1 MNEEEEMSMKEED
14 EMVEEK
20 QVEGVKYYTPAYQ
33 YYPGFPSVV
42 YPFQQVINHSLI
54 LTTTLLSTPRIYI
67 IGGFKISTTLYKS
80 LSHRLYG

>member
-1 MNEEEEMSMKEED
+1 MKEED

-42 YPFQQVINHSLI
+42 YPFQQVINH
-54 LTTTLLSTPRIYI
+54 
-67 IGGFKISTTLYKS
+67 
-80 LSHRLYG
+80 

>member
-54 LTTTLLSTPRIYI
+54 
-67 IGGFKISTTLYKS
+67 
-80 LSHRLYG
+80 

>member
-1 MNEEEEMSMKEED
+1 MKEED

-54 LTTTLLSTPRIYI
+54 LTTTLLSTTRIYI
-67 IGGFKISTTLYKS
+67 FLFFIFNTS
-80 LSHRLYG
+80 